1 MGNLKSAPIGLTEGV
16 VAKLVGDRPAYG
28 KGVTHVPIAPYTKC
42 GECGQLRT
50 KPCDY
55 SACPILQVASSSEP
69 KRRDLPAK
77 IDLNTVPSSMEL
89 RAASWKEKPNG

>member
-1 MGNLKSAPIGLTEGV
+1 MGNLKPAPIGLTEGT

-28 KGVTHVPIAPYTKC
+28 KGVIRVPMAPYAKC

-50 KPCDY
+50 MPCKY
-55 SACPILQVASSSEP
+55 SACPIPQVRSSSACERREP
-69 KRRDLPAK
+69 PAK